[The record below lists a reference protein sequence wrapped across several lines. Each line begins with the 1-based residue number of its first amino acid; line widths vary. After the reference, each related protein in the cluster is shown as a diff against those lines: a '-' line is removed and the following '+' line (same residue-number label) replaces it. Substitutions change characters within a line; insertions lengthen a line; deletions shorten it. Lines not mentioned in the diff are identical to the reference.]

1 MGVHFQRSLK
11 SAAEVTIALS
21 LVWRFQKSIS
31 CRGKYALYWQSPTEV
46 TFRGHEISCRGHH
59 EQLQRSTK
67 SAAEVTI
74 ALSLALVLVEVNSKY
89 ALFSQPP
96 IDSQIIGSGWVTVLK
111 PFHKSL
117 VTILVQKNIEYQMIN
132 DIVYLPFFDFGLP
145 KNVSKLRNGRK
156 LKKVYIMNIFLHST
170 STGDNFSAEKH

>member
-1 MGVHFQRSLK
+1 M
-11 SAAEVTIALS
+11 S
-21 LVWRFQKSIS
+21 LVWRFQKGIS
-31 CRGKYALYWQSPTEV
+31 CRCKYRLFWLPPLEV
-46 TFRGHEISCRGHH
+46 TIGGHH
-59 EQLQRSTK
+59 DQLQRSTK

-74 ALSLALVLVEVNSKY
+74 ALSLALVLVEVNSRY

-145 KNVSKLRNGRK
+145 KNVSQLRNGRK
-156 LKKVYIMNIFLHST
+156 LKKSVHYEYFSPLNI
-170 STGDNFSAEKH
+170 NR